1 MSVAKREM
9 WGSRLA
15 FVMAAAGSAVGL
27 GNIWRFPTVTGE
39 NGGAAFVVIY
49 LACVFFV
56 GLPIMWCELVMGR
69 RSKRNPVGAFSTLA
83 PGSWWKTVGG
93 LQVIGGMAILSY
105 YSVVAGWTI
114 GYAFKTI
121 RGDFAGNVTPDAV
134 LAQFG
139 AFVSN
144 PLYAI
149 LGTAIFLVLTVL
161 IVAGGVR
168 SGIER
173 WTKILMP
180 ALFIMLVL
188 VVIRSVTLPG
198 ASEGLAFYM
207 LPDLGAITAETI
219 LSAMGQAFFS
229 LSLGMGVM
237 ITYGSYIADT
247 DDLIKAG
254 IFVAIA
260 DTLVALLAG
269 FAIFPALFAVG
280 GLEPTEGPGLI
291 FVVLPNVFHSIP
303 LGNLFGTLF
312 FILLVVAALTST
324 VSLLE
329 VVTSYLVDEVRWSRA
344 KAVCLTGL
352 LCFLFAIP
360 SALSAGAVEG
370 LSKMYVISGK
380 DKGFLDLMDFLFG
393 NVALMLGG
401 LLIALFVSWRMGLAV
416 AKDEIE
422 KGHGSFSLFRVWAI
436 LIRYLCPTA
445 VTVLLIQK
453 LWTQISGLLNVQ

>member
-39 NGGAAFVVIY
+39 NGGAAFVVLY

-69 RSKRNPVGAFSTLA
+69 RSKRNPVGAFSVLA
-83 PGSWWKTVGG
+83 PGSAWKAVGG
-93 LQVIGGMAILSY
+93 FQVIGGMAILSY

-114 GYAFKTI
+114 GYACKTL
-121 RGDFAGNVTPDAV
+121 RGDFAGEITTDAV
-134 LAQFG
+134 AGQFD
-139 AFVSN
+139 AFVGNSF
-144 PLYAI
+144 YTI
-149 LGTAIFLVLTVL
+149 LCLGIFVLLTVM

-180 ALFIMLVL
+180 ALFIMLIL
-188 VVIRSVTLPG
+188 VVVRSVTLPG
-198 ASEGLAFYM
+198 ASEGLAFYL
-207 LPDLGAITAETI
+207 LPDLSAITPSTVV
-219 LSAMGQAFFS
+219 SALGQAFFS

-237 ITYGSYIADT
+237 ITYGSYIQDS
-247 DDLIKAG
+247 DDLVMAG
-254 IFVAIA
+254 IFVALA

-280 GLEPTEGPGLI
+280 GLEPTEGAGLV

-303 LGNLFGTLF
+303 LGNLFGTVF
-312 FILLVVAALTST
+312 FVLLVVAALTST

-344 KAVCLTGL
+344 KAVCLSGL
-352 LCFLFAIP
+352 LCFLFGIP
-360 SALSAGAVEG
+360 SALSTGAWEPLTKLYFMG
-370 LSKMYVISGK
+370 GK

-393 NVALMLGG
+393 NVALMVGG
-401 LLIALFVSWRMGLAV
+401 LLIAIFVSWRMGMAV

-422 KGHGSFSLFRVWAI
+422 KGRGSFSLFRVWAI
-436 LIRYLCPTA
+436 LIRYLCPIA
-445 VTVLLIQK
+445 VVVILVHYI
-453 LWTQISGLLNVQ
+453 WTQIAG